1 MTPIQVFNRATDP
14 FLQAVKPH
22 TFRVLEHLDALG
34 LRHHVLVITRWHIT
48 PEDCQRLNQLTNI
61 RVTLLL
67 THCLLTEL
75 AAA

>member
-34 LRHHVLVITRWHIT
+34 LRNHVLVITRWHIT